1 MARFF
6 RRNGFYASKEEVGA
20 IVRRLDLNYDQV
32 VTKEELA
39 KYILNASRICSDKL
53 AKSHYNN
60 TNNTGIISNEDSRV
74 RDRNQHLTQSE
85 NISNNL
91 IFVEKRDFQPLNKE
105 LRSIM
110 KASSN
115 SQESRSRGSRA
126 HRVH

>member
-39 KYILNASRICSDKL
+39 KYILNASRICCDKL
-53 AKSHYNN
+53 AKSYNN
-60 TNNTGIISNEDSRV
+60 NKMGITSYEDSRL
-74 RDRNQHLTQSE
+74 RDRHQHLTQSE

-91 IFVEKRDFQPLNKE
+91 IFVE
-105 LRSIM
+105 
-110 KASSN
+110 
-115 SQESRSRGSRA
+115 
-126 HRVH
+126 

>member
-60 TNNTGIISNEDSRV
+60 NNNTGITSYEDSRL
-74 RDRNQHLTQSE
+74 RDHQHLTQSE

-110 KASSN
+110 KASSH

-126 HRVH
+126 HRAH

>member
-53 AKSHYNN
+53 AKSH
-60 TNNTGIISNEDSRV
+60 
-74 RDRNQHLTQSE
+74 
-85 NISNNL
+85 
-91 IFVEKRDFQPLNKE
+91 
-105 LRSIM
+105 
-110 KASSN
+110 
-115 SQESRSRGSRA
+115 
-126 HRVH
+126 

>member
-60 TNNTGIISNEDSRV
+60 NNNTGITSYEDSRV
-74 RDRNQHLTQSE
+74 RENQHLMQSE

-91 IFVEKRDFQPLNKE
+91 IFVEKRDYQPLNKE

-115 SQESRSRGSRA
+115 E
-126 HRVH
+126 

>member
-32 VTKEELA
+32 VTKEELS

-60 TNNTGIISNEDSRV
+60 NNNTGITSYEDSRV
-74 RDRNQHLTQSE
+74 REHQHLTQSE

-91 IFVEKRDFQPLNKE
+91 IFVEKRDYQPLNKE

-115 SQESRSRGSRA
+115 EQSSRSRGSRP
-126 HRVH
+126 H

>member
-53 AKSHYNN
+53 AKSYNN
-60 TNNTGIISNEDSRV
+60 NKTGITSYEDSRL
-74 RDRNQHLTQSE
+74 RDRHQHLTQSE

-91 IFVEKRDFQPLNKE
+91 IFVE
-105 LRSIM
+105 
-110 KASSN
+110 
-115 SQESRSRGSRA
+115 
-126 HRVH
+126 